1 MKYITLLFFF
11 FISSCAFVP
20 LYSIPNSDAKWIHK
34 VTGEA
39 VPDSL
44 YSQCARDATFS
55 ILGRYAYLDRL
66 DKEYLDELVNIQ
78 KKEGKCLYEKGFIF
92 KTKLFSAY
100 CYRLEDVCNAYKE
113 FSR

>member
-34 VTGEA
+34 VTGEE

-66 DKEYLDELVNIQ
+66 DKILM
-78 KKEGKCLYEKGFIF
+78 
-92 KTKLFSAY
+92 S
-100 CYRLEDVCNAYKE
+100 
-113 FSR
+113 